1 MKLSSRGAF
10 LQVSIG
16 KQLKQVLDIDSS
28 IRMGYLVHVSPSHC
42 LPERM
47 QIYNVCQKCRG
58 RPAAVRDPLRQ

>member
-1 MKLSSRGAF
+1 MTMYFSCGAF

-47 QIYNVCQKCRG
+47 QIYGACQQRRG
-58 RPAAVRDPLRQ
+58 QACSCL